1 MTQLPH
7 SRIGTITLYCGP
19 MFSGKSEELVQDIRR
34 RRKHG
39 QKIVQ
44 VFYPDADTRTD
55 KGFCTSKSG
64 LKEPGREFSSVAM
77 LKELIWRESQVI
89 AIDEVQFVSPD
100 VVNLA
105 VDLRK
110 SGKDVVLAGLDFDF
124 RGKPF
129 DTVSLA
135 GNVADI
141 IDRRHAW
148 CTECGELARW
158 SQLLDAIPSNG
169 SNIVIGDADKYAARC
184 FDHFIRQH

>member
-1 MTQLPH
+1 MPERNP
-7 SRIGTITLYCGP
+7 SRTGIITLYCGP
-19 MFSGKSEELVQDIRR
+19 VCSGKSEELVQDIRR

-64 LKEPGREFSSVAM
+64 LKEPGREFSNVAM
-77 LKELIWRESQVI
+77 LKELIWPNTQVI

-100 VVNLA
+100 VINLA
-105 VDLRK
+105 VDLRRN
-110 SGKDVVLAGLDFDF
+110 GRDVVLAGLDFDF

-129 DTVSLA
+129 NTVSLA

-141 IDRRHAW
+141 VNRRHAW
-148 CTECGELARW
+148 CTECGEIARW
-158 SQLLDAIPSNG
+158 SQLLDAPPQDG
-169 SNIVIGDADKYAARC
+169 SNILIGGTNEYAARC
-184 FDHFIRQH
+184 FEHFTPR